1 MAVLLGKWFWQG
13 KVYYFALIEGKA
25 TKTVQLKK
33 INAVGLNSLIH
44 NRGDWGFYGGSS
56 FDADKTL
63 CNEKITC
70 PRDRQS
76 KPALPM

>member
-1 MAVLLGKWFWQG
+1 MAVLLVKWFWQG
-13 KVYYFALIEGKA
+13 KVYYFALIEGKT
-25 TKTVQLKK
+25 TKPVQLKI
-33 INAVGLNSLIH
+33 INAVGLNSLH
-44 NRGDWGFYGGSS
+44 HSRGDWGFYGGGS

-63 CNEKITC
+63 YNEKITC